1 MQTNKKEIKRNHP
14 FFHGT
19 QEKIET
25 GVAYQTRTNHSHTP
39 VTALLQPSNMSV
51 TYEEEVNKRMLASL
65 YMLAHTAEMARVALE
80 EERKKMQEKLHQE
93 LYDTLMDMNQL
104 VQYRANQE
112 WKKFLTGC
120 EEMDTKLTTL
130 LKKGEETP
138 GLLEQDL
145 ETVVRRW
152 KELNQNNIFIA
163 RVSMA

>member
-1 MQTNKKEIKRNHP
+1 
-14 FFHGT
+14 
-19 QEKIET
+19 
-25 GVAYQTRTNHSHTP
+25 
-39 VTALLQPSNMSV
+39 MSV

-65 YMLAHTAEMARVALE
+65 YLLAHTAEMARVALE